1 MTDFNEEKNYENGYG
16 RKKKK
21 SNKGIIVL
29 SLVCAIIGGVIGS
42 AITSALVVEQKAT
55 NNRGYSGENITIN
68 SKKDYNVATA
78 VAQKAMPSVVGIT
91 TSATQQSIFGAV
103 ESRGTGSGI
112 IVDEGGYI
120 LTNAHVV
127 KMNGVIVEDCKVL
140 LNDGTTVDGK
150 PVWADSSIDVAIV
163 KVDTNEKLIAAE
175 LGDSDDLEI
184 GEVAIAIG
192 NPIDMAYQRSVTQ
205 GIISG
210 LNRYVGQVDG
220 GGYMTGLIQTDAS
233 INQGNSGGPLL
244 NEKGQ
249 VIGINTVKVSAGE
262 GLGFSIPINSVK
274 PIVESV
280 IETGDYKVV
289 SMGTESLDAVQ
300 LQRYLKKDMGIDS
313 GVFVYRVIENSPA
326 AKAGI
331 VEGDVIRKI
340 DNEEIASVDAL
351 RATLYKYKI
360 GDSAEV
366 TIIRNGKEEK
376 VNMTFTDYSVSD
388 DEKKQEE
395 NKKNQ
400 KQEFI
405 QEMPREQ
412 NSLRDLFSEFG
423 L

>member
-42 AITSALVVEQKAT
+42 AITSALLVEQKST
-55 NNRGYSGENITIN
+55 NSGGYSGENITIN

-78 VAQKAMPSVVGIT
+78 VTQKAMPSVVGIT

-184 GEVAIAIG
+184 GEIAIAIG

-360 GDSAEV
+360 GDSVEV

-376 VNMTFTDYSVSD
+376 VNMTFTDYSVAD
-388 DEKKQEE
+388 DEKKQVE
-395 NKKNQ
+395 NKENQ

-405 QEMPREQ
+405 QEIPREQ
-412 NSLRDLFSEFG
+412 NSLKDLFTEFG

>member
-55 NNRGYSGENITIN
+55 NNGGYSGENITIN

-78 VAQKAMPSVVGIT
+78 VTQKAMPSVVGIT

-376 VNMTFTDYSVSD
+376 VNMTFTDYSVAD

-395 NKKNQ
+395 NKENQ